1 MPLYVISKVTSLN
14 TSFYIGFAFLF
25 LEIYHD
31 YLRVLSSPQQF
42 YQEGNILDLIFVD
55 IDCEKALICILQDV
69 MFFTKYTICLWHVN
83 KNVLT
88 NCKLSFDIEE
98 SW

>member
-1 MPLYVISKVTSLN
+1 MPLCVISGVTRLN

-25 LEIYHD
+25 LENYSD
-31 YLRVLSSPQQF
+31 YLWVLSSLQQF
-42 YQEGNILDLIFVD
+42 YPKGNIPDPIFVD
-55 IDCEKALICILQDV
+55 TNCKKALINALQDV
-69 MFFTKYTICLWHVN
+69 MPCTKHAVYFWNVD

-88 NCKLSFDIEE
+88 NCKLSFDIEK